1 MDITII
7 IIVNAGSIQNQGE
20 VHGKICQEVTT
31 LKRLD
36 SKKGIGMSEEKE
48 IGIGSTKEKRR
59 TIDIID
65 MKDLDELWRFY
76 GEDETWGIGSMF

>member
-20 VHGKICQEVTT
+20 AHGKICQEATT

-48 IGIGSTKEKRR
+48 IGIEATKEKRG

-65 MKDLDELWRFY
+65 MKDLNEIWRFY
-76 GEDETWGIGSMF
+76 GGGETWGIGPMF